1 MLGMMLFMFS
11 IIVCGRSASSDSLLL
26 RGVWQYGS
34 QQPASLQDSTSN
46 AYVRYVIDAR
56 RRNPIL
62 FLVPSMYTVAKGER
76 RYIGEVYGKLQLE
89 KKGHF
94 QLKRQVVSG
103 TVPRN
108 RSVMPT
114 VLEYL
119 TPNLYGRT
127 IYRQHILSPFHRS
140 NRKFYRFSTS
150 AVANDMY
157 RLDFRP
163 RLGNTQLVSGNAL
176 IDRRTGRIH
185 LATLQGEYDMIA
197 FRVQVIPGEEANGA
211 RLPQW
216 CSTEASLK
224 FLGNRVDTRFLA
236 TYRSPVTVAD
246 SIQNRADPRLMDSLR
261 VTPLNRLER
270 DIYAH
275 YDSLQSRS
283 DSLQSRSDSLQSRSD
298 SLQSRSDSPTADSVR
313 RNKVKEWAVNIIG
326 NQLINSIKLS
336 SGAASLKASPLFNPL
351 YLSYSHSRGL
361 AYKLKLS
368 MNYIWNAHRY
378 LNFTPVLGYN
388 FKREQFYFTAPL
400 RMTYNP
406 KRNGYAELM
415 WANGNRITNS
425 AIFDQIGSTMRTD
438 QTDSLRDL
446 QYFND
451 NYMRAVN
458 NVALTDWLEVTAGLV
473 YHQRTAVNR
482 KMMQETGHPV
492 VYRSFS
498 PLLTLQFLPWKR
510 GPVLTANYER
520 SFRNVLHSNMEY
532 ERWEFDASY
541 QQRMDCMRL
550 LNVRVG
556 GGFYTNQKTSYFV
569 DYTNFRDENLPNGWE
584 DDWTGQFQ
592 LLSRD
597 WYNASEYYLRAHV
610 SYESPLLC
618 LSWLPVLGHYVETER
633 LYLSA
638 LSIEHTRPYT
648 EIGYGFTT
656 RFISIG
662 LFASF
667 LKTHYQEVGCKFT
680 FELFR
685 KW

>member
-1 MLGMMLFMFS
+1 MLGMMLFMSS
-11 IIVCGRSASSDSLLL
+11 IIVCGRSASDSLLL
-26 RGVWQYGS
+26 QRVWQYGS
-34 QQPASLQDSTSN
+34 QQSVSLQDSTFN
-46 AYVRYVIDAR
+46 AYVRYVVDAK

-76 RYIGEVYGKLQLE
+76 RYIGEVYGKLELE
-89 KKGHF
+89 QRGHF
-94 QLKRQVVSG
+94 KLKRQVVSG

-127 IYRQHILSPFHRS
+127 VYHQHILSPFHRS
-140 NRKFYRFSTS
+140 NRKFYRFSTRN
-150 AVANDMY
+150 VANNMY
-157 RLDFRP
+157 QIDFRP
-163 RLGNTQLVSGNAL
+163 RLGNTQLVSGNA
-176 IDRRTGRIH
+176 IVDQRTGRIH
-185 LATLQGEYDMIA
+185 LATLQGEYDMIT
-197 FRVQVIPGEEANGA
+197 FRVQVIPGEEANGT

-216 CSTEASLK
+216 CSTEASMG
-224 FLGNRVDTRFLA
+224 FLGNNVDARFLA
-236 TYRSPVTVAD
+236 TYKAPVTVAD
-246 SIQNRADPRLMDSLR
+246 TIQNRADPQLMDSLR
-261 VTPLNRLER
+261 VTPLNPLER

-275 YDSLQSRS
+275 YDSLQSRA
-283 DSLQSRSDSLQSRSD
+283 DS
-298 SLQSRSDSPTADSVR
+298 TGTDSVR
-313 RNKVKEWAVNIIG
+313 HNKVKEWAVNIIG
-326 NQLINSIKLS
+326 NQLINSIKLN
-336 SGAASLKASPLFNPL
+336 SGGASLKASPLFNPL
-351 YLSYSHSRGL
+351 YLSYSQSRGL
-361 AYKLKLS
+361 AYKLKIS

-378 LNFTPVLGYN
+378 LNFTPTLGYN
-388 FKREQFYFTAPL
+388 FKREQFYFNAPI

-406 KRNGYAELM
+406 KRNGYAELT

-425 AIFDQIGSTMRTD
+425 AIFDQIGNTFRTA
-438 QTDSLRDL
+438 QNDSLNDL

-473 YHQRTAVNR
+473 YHQRTAVNK

-498 PLLTLQFLPWKR
+498 PLLSLQFMPWKR

-520 SFRNVLHSNMEY
+520 SFRNVLHSNLEY

-541 QQRMDCMRL
+541 QKRMNCMRL

-556 GGFYTNQKTSYFV
+556 GGFYTNQETSYFV
-569 DYTNFRDENLPNGWE
+569 DYANFRDENLPNGWD

-597 WYNASEYYLRAHV
+597 WYNASAYYLRAHV

-633 LYLSA
+633 IYLST

>member
-1 MLGMMLFMFS
+1 MLGMMLFMSS
-11 IIVCGRSASSDSLLL
+11 IVVCGRSMSDSLLRRERVSDSLLL
-26 RGVWQYGS
+26 HGVWQYGS
-34 QQPASLQDSTSN
+34 QQPVSLQDSTSN

-89 KKGHF
+89 KNGHF

-127 IYRQHILSPFHRS
+127 VYRQHILSPFHRS
-140 NRKFYRFSTS
+140 NRKFYRFTTS
-150 AVANDMY
+150 PVANDIY
-157 RLDFRP
+157 RIDFRP

-216 CSTEASLK
+216 CSTEASLN

-236 TYRSPVTVAD
+236 TYKSPVTLAD
-246 SIQNRADPRLMDSLR
+246 SLQNRTDPRLMDSLR

-283 DSLQSRSDSLQSRSD
+283 DSTR
-298 SLQSRSDSPTADSVR
+298 ADSVR
-313 RNKVKEWAVNIIG
+313 HNKVKEWAVNIIG
-326 NQLINSIKLS
+326 NQLVNSIRLN
-336 SGAASLKASPLFNPL
+336 SGGASLKASPLFNPL
-351 YLSYSHSRGL
+351 YLSYSQSRGL
-361 AYKLKLS
+361 AYKLKVS

-378 LNFTPVLGYN
+378 LNFTPTLGYN

-406 KRNGYAELM
+406 KRNGYAELT
-415 WANGNRITNS
+415 WANGNRITNT
-425 AIFDQIGSTMRTD
+425 AIFDQIGNTVRTE
-438 QTDSLRDL
+438 QNDSLSDL

-473 YHQRTAVNR
+473 YHQRTAVN
-482 KMMQETGHPV
+482 KQMMQETGNPV
-492 VYRSFS
+492 VYRSFA

-532 ERWEFDASY
+532 ERWEFDASW
-541 QQRMDCMRL
+541 QRRMDCMRL

-556 GGFYTNQKTSYFV
+556 GGFYTSQKTSYFV
-569 DYTNFRDENLPNGWE
+569 DYANFRDENLPNGWD

-592 LLSRD
+592 LLSSD

-667 LKTHYQEVGCKFT
+667 LKTRYQEVGCKFT

>member
-1 MLGMMLFMFS
+1 MLGMMLFMSS
-11 IIVCGRSASSDSLLL
+11 ITVYGRSVSDTLLL
-26 RGVWQYGS
+26 QRVWEYGS
-34 QQPASLQDSTSN
+34 QSPLSFSDSTSN
-46 AYVRYVIDAR
+46 TYVRYVIDAK

-62 FLVPSMYTVAKGER
+62 FLIPSMYAVAKGER
-76 RYIGEVYGKLQLE
+76 RYIGEVFGKLHVE
-89 KKGHF
+89 KNGHF
-94 QLKRQVVSG
+94 NLKRQVVSG
-103 TVPRN
+103 TIPRN

-114 VLEYL
+114 ALEYL

-127 IYRQHILSPFHRS
+127 IYHQHLLSPFHRS
-140 NRKFYRFSTS
+140 NRHFYRFS
-150 AVANDMY
+150 AVPVANDMY
-157 RLDFRP
+157 RIDFSP
-163 RLGNTQLVSGNAL
+163 RLGNTQLVSGHA
-176 IDRRTGRIH
+176 IVGSSGRIH
-185 LATLQGEYDMIA
+185 LATLQGEYDMIG
-197 FRVQVIPGEEANGA
+197 FRVQVIPGEETDGR

-216 CSTEASLK
+216 CSTEARLN
-224 FLGNRVDTRFLA
+224 FLGNSIDSRFLA
-236 TYRSPVTVAD
+236 TYNVPVTVAD
-246 SIQNRADPRLMDSLR
+246 SIHHRTDPQMMDSLR
-261 VTPLNRLER
+261 ATPLNKLER

-275 YDSLQSRS
+275 YDSLQHHS
-283 DSLQSRSDSLQSRSD
+283 DSTS
-298 SLQSRSDSPTADSVR
+298 ADSVR
-313 RNKVKEWAVNIIG
+313 HNKVKEWAVNVVG
-326 NQLINSIKLS
+326 NQLINSIKLN
-336 SGAASLKASPLFNPL
+336 SGGASLKTSPLFNPL
-351 YLSYSHSRGL
+351 YLSYSQSRGL
-361 AYKLKLS
+361 AYKLKIS
-368 MNYIWNAHRY
+368 MNYLWNTHRY
-378 LNFTPVLGYN
+378 LSFTPVLGYN

-406 KRNGYAELM
+406 KRNGYAEVM

-425 AIFDQIGSTMRTD
+425 AIFSQIGNTIQTE
-438 QTDSLRDL
+438 QTDSLSDL

-451 NYMRAVN
+451 NYMRVVN
-458 NVALTDWLEVTAGLV
+458 NVALADWLEVTAGLV
-473 YHQRTAVNR
+473 YHQRTAVNK

-498 PLLTLQFLPWKR
+498 PLLTLQFLPWKQ

-541 QQRMDCMRL
+541 QRRMDCMRL
-550 LNVRVG
+550 LNIRLG
-556 GGFYTNQKTSYFV
+556 GGFYTSQKTSYFV
-569 DYTNFRDENLPNGWE
+569 DYANFRDENLPNGWE

-610 SYESPLLC
+610 SYESPLLL
-618 LSWLPVLGHYVETER
+618 LSWLPRLGHYVETER
-633 LYLSA
+633 IYLST

>member
-89 KKGHF
+89 KQGHF

-127 IYRQHILSPFHRS
+127 IYRQRILSPFHRS
-140 NRKFYRFSTS
+140 NRKFYRFSSS
-150 AVANDMY
+150 AVANEMY

-224 FLGNRVDTRFLA
+224 FLGNHVDTRFLA
-236 TYRSPVTVAD
+236 TYKSPVTVAD
-246 SIQNRADPRLMDSLR
+246 SIQNLADPRLMDSLR

-283 DSLQSRSDSLQSRSD
+283 DST
-298 SLQSRSDSPTADSVR
+298 TADSVR
-313 RNKVKEWAVNIIG
+313 HNKVKEWAVNIIG
-326 NQLINSIKLS
+326 NQLINSIKLN
-336 SGAASLKASPLFNPL
+336 SGGASLKASPLFNPL

-425 AIFDQIGSTMRTD
+425 AIFDQIGSTVRTE
-438 QTDSLRDL
+438 QNDSLRDL

-541 QQRMDCMRL
+541 QRRMNCMRL

-597 WYNASEYYLRAHV
+597 WYNASAYYLRAHV

>member
-1 MLGMMLFMFS
+1 MLGMMLFMSS
-11 IIVCGRSASSDSLLL
+11 IIVCGRSASDSLLL
-26 RGVWQYGS
+26 QRVWQYGS
-34 QQPASLQDSTSN
+34 QQSVSLQDSTSN
-46 AYVRYVIDAR
+46 AYVRYVVDAK

-76 RYIGEVYGKLQLE
+76 RYIGEVYGKLELE
-89 KKGHF
+89 QGGHF
-94 QLKRQVVSG
+94 KLKRQVVSG

-127 IYRQHILSPFHRS
+127 VYHQHILSPFHRS
-140 NRKFYRFSTS
+140 NRKFYRFSTRN
-150 AVANDMY
+150 VANNMY
-157 RLDFRP
+157 QIDFRP
-163 RLGNTQLVSGNAL
+163 RLGNTQLVSGNA
-176 IDRRTGRIH
+176 IVDQRTGRIH
-185 LATLQGEYDMIA
+185 LATLQGEYDMIT
-197 FRVQVIPGEEANGA
+197 FRVQVIPGEEANGT

-216 CSTEASLK
+216 CSTEASMG
-224 FLGNRVDTRFLA
+224 FLGNNVDARFLA
-236 TYRSPVTVAD
+236 TYKAPVTVAD
-246 SIQNRADPRLMDSLR
+246 TIQNRADPQLMDSLR
-261 VTPLNRLER
+261 VTPLNPLER

-275 YDSLQSRS
+275 YDSLQSRA
-283 DSLQSRSDSLQSRSD
+283 DS
-298 SLQSRSDSPTADSVR
+298 TGTDSVR
-313 RNKVKEWAVNIIG
+313 HNKVKEWAVNIIG
-326 NQLINSIKLS
+326 NQLINSIKLN
-336 SGAASLKASPLFNPL
+336 SGGASLKASPLFNPL
-351 YLSYSHSRGL
+351 YLSYSQSRGL
-361 AYKLKLS
+361 AYKLKIS

-378 LNFTPVLGYN
+378 LNFTPTLGYN
-388 FKREQFYFTAPL
+388 FKREQFYFNAPI

-406 KRNGYAELM
+406 KRNGYAELT

-425 AIFDQIGSTMRTD
+425 AIFDQIGNTFRTA
-438 QTDSLRDL
+438 QNDSLNDL

-473 YHQRTAVNR
+473 YHQRTAVNK

-498 PLLTLQFLPWKR
+498 PLLSLQFMPWKR

-520 SFRNVLHSNMEY
+520 SFRNVLHSNLEY

-541 QQRMDCMRL
+541 QKRMNCMRL

-556 GGFYTNQKTSYFV
+556 GGFYTNQETSYFV
-569 DYTNFRDENLPNGWE
+569 DYANFRDENLPNGWD

-597 WYNASEYYLRAHV
+597 WYNASAYYLRAHV

-633 LYLSA
+633 IYLST

>member
-1 MLGMMLFMFS
+1 MLGMMLFMSGIF
-11 IIVCGRSASSDSLLL
+11 VYGRSASDSLLL
-26 RGVWQYGS
+26 RNVWLYGS
-34 QQPASLQDSTSN
+34 RQPGFFQDST
-46 AYVRYVIDAR
+46 ATTYVRYVIDAK
-56 RRNPIL
+56 RRNPVL
-62 FLVPSMYTVAKGER
+62 FLVPSMYAVAKGEH
-76 RYIGEVYGKLQLE
+76 RYIGEVFGKVQME
-89 KKGHF
+89 HGGHLR
-94 QLKRQVVSG
+94 LKRQVLSG

-114 VLEYL
+114 ALEYL
-119 TPNLYGRT
+119 TPDLYGRT
-127 IYRQHILSPFHRS
+127 IYRQHLLSPFHRS
-140 NRKFYRFSTS
+140 NRKFYRFSS
-150 AVANDMY
+150 RHVSNDMY
-157 RLDFRP
+157 QIDFRP

-176 IDRRTGRIH
+176 VDRRTGRIH

-197 FRVQVIPGEEANGA
+197 FRVQVIPGEETSGK

-216 CSTEASLK
+216 CSTEAHLG
-224 FLGNRVDTRFLA
+224 FLGNSIDARFLA
-236 TYRSPVTVAD
+236 TYHVPTEVAD
-246 SIQNRADPRLMDSLR
+246 SIDNRTDPQLMDSLR
-261 VTPLNRLER
+261 AAPLTPQER
-270 DIYAH
+270 EIYAH
-275 YDSLQSRS
+275 YDSLRTRA
-283 DSLQSRSDSLQSRSD
+283 DS
-298 SLQSRSDSPTADSVR
+298 TAADSVR
-313 RNKVKEWAVNIIG
+313 HNKVKEWAVNVIG
-326 NQLINSIKLS
+326 NQLVNSIRLNA
-336 SGAASLKASPLFNPL
+336 GGASLKTSPLFNPL
-351 YLSYSHSRGL
+351 YMSYSQSRGL
-361 AYKLKLS
+361 AYKLKISL
-368 MNYIWNAHRY
+368 NYLWNTHRY
-378 LNFTPVLGYN
+378 LTFTPRLGYN
-388 FKREQFYFTAPL
+388 FKIKQFYFTAPL

-406 KRNGYAELM
+406 KRNGYAEVT

-425 AIFDQIGSTMRTD
+425 AIFDQIGNGLRTER
-438 QTDSLRDL
+438 TDSLNDL

-451 NYMRAVN
+451 NYMRMVN

-482 KMMQETGHPV
+482 KMMQEAGHPV

-498 PLLTLQFLPWKR
+498 PLLTLQFMPWKQ

-520 SFRNVLHSNMEY
+520 SFRNVLRSNLEY

-541 QQRMDCMRL
+541 QKRMDCMRL
-550 LNVRVG
+550 LNVRIG

-569 DYTNFRDENLPNGWE
+569 DYANFRDENLPNGWD

-597 WYNASEYYLRAHV
+597 WYNASEYYLRGHV
-610 SYESPLLC
+610 SYESPLLL
-618 LSWLPVLGHYVETER
+618 LSWIPVLGHYVETER
-633 LYLSA
+633 IYLST

-667 LKTHYQEVGCKFT
+667 LKTQYQEVGCKFT